1 MADIVEL
8 EEGQDPPE
16 NEACY
21 IVARDPT
28 GRYYIADPEV
38 GFIRSAV
45 ASSYPISD
53 HERAATIKRATEYA
67 DKHGVK
73 TVYVVV

>member
-1 MADIVEL
+1 MAEIIEL
-8 EEGQDPPE
+8 EDGQDPPE

-28 GRYYIADPEV
+28 GRYYIAEPEV
-38 GFIRSAV
+38 GFVRSV
-45 ASSYPISD
+45 GGSFYPSSDY
-53 HERAATIKRATEYA
+53 ERDETIKRAMGYA